1 MNHVSLV
8 TGGAVDELSLKIIWN
23 KNGCIAKRAGMM
35 FWIIGTLY
43 GKRFA
48 AGRALNGLPV
58 HVIGYKGL
66 ASAMRADL
74 LFMEKRNP

>member
-8 TGGAVDELSLKIIWN
+8 AGGAVNELPLKIVRN
-23 KNGCIAKRAGMM
+23 KNGCIAKWTGMM
-35 FWIIGTLY
+35 FWIIGALY
-43 GKRFA
+43 GKCFV

-58 HVIGYKGL
+58 HIIGDKGL

-74 LFMEKRNP
+74 LLMVERNP